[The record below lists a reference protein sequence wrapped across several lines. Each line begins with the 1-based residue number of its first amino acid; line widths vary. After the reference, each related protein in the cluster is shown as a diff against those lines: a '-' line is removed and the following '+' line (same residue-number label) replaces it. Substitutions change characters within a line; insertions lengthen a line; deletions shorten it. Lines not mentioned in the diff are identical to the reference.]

1 MTGASWVYSDEKG
14 CGGFAVK
21 DREKCLG
28 IFNLI
33 PDRLRGFLRRCVIF
47 AGTIGSGN
55 FARIEERNRCFTSPC
70 CFRRALFSLWRN
82 LPRQGAQVY
91 IYPYESAPYWIKRLR
106 VSTLFRRHLTHPSL
120 RAFFHPTSAA
130 GNRTSQL
137 FTMCSENRV
146 SASCIRLVIS
156 GSSADPQRIRWQ
168 RYWRLPTCHSY
179 LSADF
184 SVR

>member
-91 IYPYESAPYWIKRLR
+91 IYPYESAPYLDQ
-106 VSTLFRRHLTHPSL
+106 
-120 RAFFHPTSAA
+120 TSACLH
-130 GNRTSQL
+130 TFPSPPDP
-137 FTMCSENRV
+137 SIP
-146 SASCIRLVIS
+146 SCILPPNFRCGKSHIS
-156 GSSADPQRIRWQ
+156 AIHHV
-168 RYWRLPTCHSY
+168 L
-179 LSADF
+179 
-184 SVR
+184 